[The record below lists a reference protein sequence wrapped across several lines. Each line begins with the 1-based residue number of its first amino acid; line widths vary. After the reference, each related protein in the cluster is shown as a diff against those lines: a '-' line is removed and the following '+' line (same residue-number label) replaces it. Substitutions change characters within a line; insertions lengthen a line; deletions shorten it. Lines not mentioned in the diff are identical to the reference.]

1 MKYLKIRQA
10 HVLLLFLLVSSL
22 LLAGCSSV
30 PMTVIKSG
38 KLATQ
43 GTVIKAEDGSFT
55 IKAGEIFTPPY
66 QNSQFYVQTPE
77 GSFSFADD
85 IKGDFQAS
93 RKYIFRNSLVGQ
105 FDRALEAGAKPV
117 RITTPYYKDDL
128 YGLLFLGMGVGENT
142 DLASRS
148 YMMQVPRK
156 YVEKAINGRVSV
168 VYEQQ
173 NTGLKIGRVPTW
185 IVWMSDQRFF

>member
-1 MKYLKIRQA
+1 MKYLRIRQTHA
-10 HVLLLFLLVSSL
+10 VLFLLFVSTL

-30 PMTVIKSG
+30 PMTAIKSG

-43 GTVIKAEDGSFT
+43 GTIIKAEDGSFT
-55 IKAGEIFTPPY
+55 IRAGEIFTPPY
-66 QNSQFYVQTPE
+66 QNSQFYVQNPE
-77 GSFSFADD
+77 GGYSFAGDV
-85 IKGDFQAS
+85 KSDFQAS
-93 RKYIFRNSLVGQ
+93 RKYIFQRSLVGQ

-117 RITTPYYKDDL
+117 RISTPYYKDEL
-128 YGLLFLGMGVGENT
+128 YGLLFFGMGVGVNT

-148 YMMQVPRK
+148 YMMQIPRK

-173 NTGLKIGRVPTW
+173 NTGLKLGKVPTW